1 MALLF
6 VLVVVSCKKTDSD
19 VGKDILPEEDI
30 LGATYCDTASVT
42 AYSILDDSIRTDESY
57 VGSVA
62 NLIGSIADPIF
73 GRTDASVFVNLSN
86 PNNTTSIGFGSDPK
100 LDSVVLMLAYQKD
113 VYYGDLSD
121 ALQLNVYRL
130 TEPLYYDS
138 SYYSYTQKTA
148 DYTNDLTY
156 SGSGKTTVFAPSTEV
171 YDGDTKYSPHLR
183 VRLKND
189 VGQMFMDDT
198 TKLASTTALQSFFNG
213 LQLTT
218 KNTIIGSNDYG
229 AIGYFD
235 LTSPLS
241 KVSIYYHNGTSLT
254 IKRVDLTMTSSSAK
268 YNHYQ
273 HDYTNA
279 APEYKSQLDGTNTA
293 NGNSNLFIQGMAS
306 SKIKISFPQIKHFSD
321 SGKIAVN
328 KAEIVFKVDKS
339 VNYFESAKF
348 FIPGR
353 MAFEGLTPT
362 NVTQGLPMDQSYD
375 LTGQWGFYD
384 SGNSEFHFPISY
396 SVQKLANGD
405 YSDYSFTMRLFQ
417 HHTNP
422 ARIVLGGK
430 NNATYPAKLKIW
442 YTRIK

>member
-6 VLVVVSCKKTDSD
+6 ILLVSCKKTDSD

-30 LGATYCDTASVT
+30 LGATYCDTASIT

-62 NLIGSIADPIF
+62 NLIGSIVDPVF

-86 PNNTTSIGFGSDPK
+86 PNNTTNLGFGSDPK

-113 VYYGDLSD
+113 VYYGDLTD
-121 ALQLNVYRL
+121 PLQLNVYRL

-138 SYYSYTQKTA
+138 SYYSYTQKA
-148 DYTNDLTY
+148 CDYAQDLTY
-156 SGSGKTTVFAPSTEV
+156 SGSGKTTGYAPSTEV
-171 YDGDTKYSPHLR
+171 YDGDTKYAPHLR
-183 VRLKND
+183 VRLKNE
-189 VGQMFMDDT
+189 VGQQFMDDT
-198 TKLASTTALQSFFNG
+198 TKLASTTTLQAFFNG
-213 LQLTT
+213 IQITT
-218 KNTIIGSNDYG
+218 KNTVISGNDYG
-229 AIGYFD
+229 VIGYFD

-241 KVSIYYHNGTSLT
+241 KVSIYYHNGTNLT
-254 IKRVDLTMTSSSAK
+254 IKRIDLTMTSSSAK

-279 APEYKSQLDGTNTA
+279 APEYKSQLDESNTT
-293 NGNSNLFIQGMAS
+293 NGNANLFMQGMAS
-306 SKIKISFPQIKHFSD
+306 SKIKIAFPQIKHFSD

-339 VNYFESAKF
+339 ANYFDAAKF

-353 MAFEGLTPT
+353 MALEGLTSA
-362 NVTQGLPMDQSYD
+362 NVTQSLAIDQSYD
-375 LTGQWGFYD
+375 LSGQWGYYD
-384 SGNSEFHFPISY
+384 SDNSEFHFPVSY
-396 SVQKLANGD
+396 SLQKMANGE
-405 YSDYSFTMRLFQ
+405 YSDFKFTMRLFQ

-422 ARIVLGGK
+422 ARVVLGGK
-430 NNATYPAKLKIW
+430 NNSTYPAKLKIW